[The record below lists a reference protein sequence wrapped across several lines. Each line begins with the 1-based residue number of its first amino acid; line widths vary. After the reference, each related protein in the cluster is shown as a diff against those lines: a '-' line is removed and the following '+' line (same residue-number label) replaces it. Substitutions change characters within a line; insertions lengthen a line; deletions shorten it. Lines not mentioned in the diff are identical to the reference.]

1 MANSRSISIRP
12 VLGEADYD
20 AALEEVA
27 DLMAGDPTEG
37 STDDIRMSVLA
48 TLIEKYE
55 EERYPMEAPGPI
67 EAIRFRMEQSG
78 FERKDLE
85 EILGGPARVS
95 EIFKGRRSLSIAMI
109 RRLNAE
115 WKIPAE
121 ILIRDTRKVV

>member
-1 MANSRSISIRP
+1 MANTANISIRP
-12 VLGEADYD
+12 VLDEADYD

-27 DLMAGDPTEG
+27 ALMAAGPVEG
-37 STDDIRMSVLA
+37 SMDDIRMNVLA

-55 EERYPMEAPGPI
+55 EEHYPMQAPDPI

-78 FERKDLE
+78 YERKDLE
-85 EILGGPARVS
+85 EILGGAPRVT
-95 EIFKGRRSLSIAMI
+95 EIFKGRRSLSISMI

-115 WKIPAE
+115 WNIPAE